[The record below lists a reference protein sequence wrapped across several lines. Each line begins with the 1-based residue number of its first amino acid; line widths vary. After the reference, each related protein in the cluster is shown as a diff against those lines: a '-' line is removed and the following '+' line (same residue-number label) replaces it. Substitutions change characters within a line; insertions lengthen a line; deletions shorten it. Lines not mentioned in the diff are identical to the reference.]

1 MGFLLIYLIAS
12 VIVTGII
19 EHDYKNVK
27 QVFSNSI
34 QYADYKVEKF
44 DTFSREEYCQKFG
57 SAELMNI
64 DRKIL
69 NNDEEF

>member
-1 MGFLLIYLIAS
+1 MVYLIAS
-12 VIVTGII
+12 VIITGII

-27 QVFSNSI
+27 QVCANSI
-34 QYADYKVEKF
+34 QFADYKVEKY

-57 SAELMNI
+57 SEELKNV